1 MTSWVKIDRK
11 TGNILKMR
19 TEDSLNRIF
28 NKSSV
33 WIELEKKDAPE
44 YNSIT
49 HKLYPHGDCE

>member
-28 NKSSV
+28 NKPSV
-33 WIELEKKDAPE
+33 WIELEKKMLQ
-44 YNSIT
+44 NII
-49 HKLYPHGDCE
+49 L